1 MKSKLKFFIIFLFII
16 LSSNKSFSDDFLFK
30 TKNLKILKEE
40 NRIVSDEGIALS
52 KNKNLLIQSDKF
64 EYLVNTKTLF
74 SIGNGTAKIIDD
86 NIEINYNK
94 ATFDQ
99 INLKIIAEGN
109 IQIKLLNT
117 DFIIKTNEVVYD
129 QINKTINSYS
139 KTLITDDK
147 NNFLSTENF
156 YYEINKNL
164 IKANNLEYTDANND
178 ILKSD
183 LVFINSK
190 TKNIFG
196 KDLEVNLNS
205 FKYNKNNDTRLK
217 GNSFTDNEDFSSINK
232 GVFTICKKNDN
243 CTPWQ
248 ISAEKITHKKKEK
261 ILEYEK
267 ALLRLYDIPVFYFPK
282 FYHPDPSV
290 KRKSGFLTPYFTQ
303 NANNGST
310 IITPY
315 FFTLAEN
322 KDATFSPRIYNE
334 SKALFQTEY
343 RQANKNSNHLIDFS
357 HFVEKNNNSQNHL
370 FYNFDKKL
378 NLKNFEYSQINLLLQ
393 SVSEDTY
400 IKKNNITSQFVNTN
414 NILENSFNLDLL
426 SNNKN
431 YLNINSTLY
440 ENLNKPNN
448 DRYEL
453 IAPEINFESNL
464 FNNENL
470 DGNFSFRS
478 RSFARNYET
487 NIYEKVNIN
496 DLIFSSNRKIALNGI
511 ENNYEF
517 LIKNTITNANNSNNY
532 KNKED
537 LFFSGIF
544 QLNSSLPLIKE
555 SENYQKIITPKL
567 SLKIAPNHNR
577 NSSNNENKIDI
588 SNVYS
593 LDRAVKNNSVENG
606 ASITYGSKYSLIN
619 NKTYQNLLEF
629 ELANNL
635 RIEEA
640 DNLPKANQINQKTS
654 NLFGQITFVP
664 SEIFNIKY
672 NFNLKNNITEISS
685 ENLTTNFKIN
695 NFVTSFEYLNEN
707 NSKTSNSYLANK
719 TEYILDNSNSL
730 GFSTRKNKTTNLTEF
745 YDLIYR
751 YRNDC
756 LIASLEY
763 NKNFYEDRDVK
774 PDENIFFKLTILPF
788 GETSSQNLLK

>member
-1 MKSKLKFFIIFLFII
+1 MKSKLKFFIIFFFII
-16 LSSNKSFSDDFLFK
+16 LSSNKSFSNSFLFE

-40 NRIVSDEGIALS
+40 NRIISDEGTALS
-52 KNKNLLIQSDKF
+52 EDKNLLIQSNKF
-64 EYLVNTKTLF
+64 EYLIDNKILF
-74 SIGNGTAKIIDD
+74 SIGNGKAKIIDD

-99 INLKIIAEGN
+99 INFKIIAEGN

-117 DFIIKTNEVVYD
+117 DFIILTNKVVYD
-129 QINKTINSYS
+129 QINKTINSSS
-139 KTLITDDK
+139 KTLFTDEK
-147 NNFLSTENF
+147 NNFLSTDNF
-156 YYEINKNL
+156 YYEINKKL

-178 ILKSD
+178 ILKSE
-183 LVFINSK
+183 LVFINTK

-196 KDLEVNLNS
+196 KDLEIDLNS
-205 FKYNKNNDTRLK
+205 FKFNKDNDTRLK
-217 GNSFTDNEDFSSINK
+217 GNSFTENEDLSSINK

-243 CTPWQ
+243 CPPWQ
-248 ISAEKITHKKKEK
+248 ISADKITHKKKEK

-290 KRKSGFLTPYFTQ
+290 KRKSGFLAPYFTQ

-322 KDATFSPRIYNE
+322 KDATFSPRIYSE

-378 NLKNFEYSQINLLLQ
+378 NLKNFDYSQINLLLQ

-400 IKKNNITSQFVNTN
+400 IKKNNITSQFANTN

-426 SNNKN
+426 SKNKN

-448 DRYEL
+448 DRYEF

-464 FNNENL
+464 YNNENL

-478 RSFARNYET
+478 RSFIRNYET

-496 DLIFSSNRKIALNGI
+496 DLIFRSNRKITLNGI

-517 LIKNTITNANNSNNY
+517 LIKNTNTNANNSNNY

-577 NSSNNENKIDI
+577 NSSVNENKIDI

-593 LDRAVKNNSVENG
+593 LGRAVNNNSVENG
-606 ASITYGSKYSLIN
+606 VSVTYGSKYSLIN
-619 NKTYQNLLEF
+619 KKTYGNLLEF
-629 ELANNL
+629 DLANNL
-635 RIEEA
+635 RFEENK
-640 DNLPKANQINQKTS
+640 NLPKASQINQKTS
-654 NLFGQITFVP
+654 NLFGQINFMP
-664 SEIFNIKY
+664 NEILDIKY
-672 NFNLKNNITEISS
+672 NFNLKNNISEISS
-685 ENLTTNFKIN
+685 ENLITNFKIN
-695 NFVTSFEYLNEN
+695 NFVTSFEYLNDN
-707 NSKTSNSYLANK
+707 ISKTSNTYLANK
-719 TEYILDNSNSL
+719 TEYLLDNSNSF

-763 NKNFYEDRDVK
+763 NKNFYDDRDIK
-774 PDENIFFKLTILPF
+774 PGENIFFKLTILPF
-788 GETSSQNLLK
+788 GEASSQNLLK